1 MLGTGEPGWLFLVV
15 KCLRRYV
22 QYRYIVSSLLKYRAY
37 WACSIVCSTTI
48 EAMDPLTAAVPV
60 DNSNDSTLL
69 APAELPVAIIKT
81 EINEEEQNASN
92 NIMSVEQNSS
102 SNTMSVEQNASSYV
116 MSVERNASS
125 NVISV
130 ERNASSNI
138 SVDGS
143 EDVALSPTTGDE
155 QPLNPWTVVKC
166 IFCQVSL
173 TPSEEPKLLECLHA
187 ACGNCILAKVNEHR
201 PISGDADISG
211 LLFPVIRPNIVI

>member
-1 MLGTGEPGWLFLVV
+1 MEP
-15 KCLRRYV
+15 
-22 QYRYIVSSLLKYRAY
+22 
-37 WACSIVCSTTI
+37 
-48 EAMDPLTAAVPV
+48 PTAAVPV
-60 DNSNDSTLL
+60 DNSNDSNLSL
-69 APAELPVAIIKT
+69 SAPAALPVATIKT
-81 EINEEEQNASN
+81 EINEEEQNTSS
-92 NIMSVEQNSS
+92 NIMSIEQ
-102 SNTMSVEQNASSYV
+102 
-116 MSVERNASS
+116 
-125 NVISV
+125 
-130 ERNASSNI
+130 NASSNI

-211 LLFPVIRPNIVI
+211 LLKQYLGLIS

>member
-1 MLGTGEPGWLFLVV
+1 MEP
-15 KCLRRYV
+15 
-22 QYRYIVSSLLKYRAY
+22 
-37 WACSIVCSTTI
+37 
-48 EAMDPLTAAVPV
+48 PTAAVPV
-60 DNSNDSTLL
+60 DNMNDSNLS
-69 APAELPVAIIKT
+69 APAALSVATIKT
-81 EINEEEQNASN
+81 EINEEEQNTSN
-92 NIMSVEQNSS
+92 NIMSVEQNTS
-102 SNTMSVEQNASSYV
+102 SNIMS
-116 MSVERNASS
+116 
-125 NVISV
+125 I

-201 PISGDADISG
+201 PISGEADISG
-211 LLFPVIRPNIVI
+211 LLK

>member
-1 MLGTGEPGWLFLVV
+1 MEPP
-15 KCLRRYV
+15 
-22 QYRYIVSSLLKYRAY
+22 I
-37 WACSIVCSTTI
+37 
-48 EAMDPLTAAVPV
+48 TAAVPV
-60 DNSNDSTLL
+60 DNSNDSNLS
-69 APAELPVAIIKT
+69 APAALPVATIKT
-81 EINEEEQNASN
+81 EINEEDQNISN
-92 NIMSVEQNSS
+92 NIMSVEQN
-102 SNTMSVEQNASSYV
+102 T
-116 MSVERNASS
+116 SS
-125 NVISV
+125 NVMSI
-130 ERNASSNI
+130 EQNASSNI

-211 LLFPVIRPNIVI
+211 LLK

>member
-1 MLGTGEPGWLFLVV
+1 MEP
-15 KCLRRYV
+15 
-22 QYRYIVSSLLKYRAY
+22 
-37 WACSIVCSTTI
+37 
-48 EAMDPLTAAVPV
+48 PTAAVPV
-60 DNSNDSTLL
+60 DNSNDSNLSAL
-69 APAELPVAIIKT
+69 AALPVATIKT
-81 EINEEEQNASN
+81 EINEEEQNTSNNNMSVEQNTSN
-92 NIMSVEQNSS
+92 NIMSIEQNTS
-102 SNTMSVEQNASSYV
+102 SNIMSIEQ
-116 MSVERNASS
+116 
-125 NVISV
+125 
-130 ERNASSNI
+130 NASSNI

-211 LLFPVIRPNIVI
+211 MLK

>member
-1 MLGTGEPGWLFLVV
+1 
-15 KCLRRYV
+15 
-22 QYRYIVSSLLKYRAY
+22 
-37 WACSIVCSTTI
+37 
-48 EAMDPLTAAVPV
+48 MDPPTADVPV

-69 APAELPVAIIKT
+69 APAELPVGLAIIKT

-92 NIMSVEQNSS
+92 NIMPVEQNSS
-102 SNTMSVEQNASSYV
+102 SNIMSVEQNASSNV
-116 MSVERNASS
+116 M
-125 NVISV
+125 SV

-211 LLFPVIRPNIVI
+211 LLSVDNIVI

>member
-1 MLGTGEPGWLFLVV
+1 MEP
-15 KCLRRYV
+15 
-22 QYRYIVSSLLKYRAY
+22 
-37 WACSIVCSTTI
+37 
-48 EAMDPLTAAVPV
+48 PTAAVPV
-60 DNSNDSTLL
+60 DNLNDSNLS
-69 APAELPVAIIKT
+69 APAALPVAIIKT
-81 EINEEEQNASN
+81 EINEEEQNTSN
-92 NIMSVEQNSS
+92 NILSVEQNNS
-102 SNTMSVEQNASSYV
+102 SNIMS
-116 MSVERNASS
+116 
-125 NVISV
+125 I

-211 LLFPVIRPNIVI
+211 LFK

>member
-1 MLGTGEPGWLFLVV
+1 MEP
-15 KCLRRYV
+15 
-22 QYRYIVSSLLKYRAY
+22 
-37 WACSIVCSTTI
+37 
-48 EAMDPLTAAVPV
+48 PTAAVPV
-60 DNSNDSTLL
+60 DNSNDSNLS
-69 APAELPVAIIKT
+69 APAALPVGLATIKT
-81 EINEEEQNASN
+81 EINEEEQNTSN
-92 NIMSVEQNSS
+92 NIMSVEQNTS
-102 SNTMSVEQNASSYV
+102 SNIMSIEQ
-116 MSVERNASS
+116 
-125 NVISV
+125 
-130 ERNASSNI
+130 NASSNI

-211 LLFPVIRPNIVI
+211 LLK

>member
-1 MLGTGEPGWLFLVV
+1 MSGTGEPGWLFLVL

-22 QYRYIVSSLLKYRAY
+22 QYRYIVSSLLEYRTY

-48 EAMDPLTAAVPV
+48 EAMDPPTAAVPV

-69 APAELPVAIIKT
+69 APAELPVAIIKS

-92 NIMSVEQNSS
+92 NIMPVEQNSS
-102 SNTMSVEQNASSYV
+102 SNIMSVEQNASS
-116 MSVERNASS
+116 
-125 NVISV
+125 NVVSV

-211 LLFPVIRPNIVI
+211 LLSVIRPNIVI